1 WEWAGTTSIVAPD
14 RNAGGGA
21 TLCLGCVLINRDWS
35 AARVDRCPL
44 CPRKRTCA
52 VQLGIS
58 GLMQCSKLG
67 SLLDHLVSEAEQ
79 FGWHFN
85 AERLG
90 GFGNGGHLK
99 FLRLHNRQVRGLLTF
114 ENASRIDCGLG
125 IRLRQIGAITHGSAS
140 QNVFAPRVNREHGV
154 LRGQSYDSIALTIEK
169 WLSGNDKRTN
179 AHPLETTENCFQFG
193 FRLGVEDTHVNP

>member
-1 WEWAGTTSIVAPD
+1 DIGKPSGLVYPQ
-14 RNAGGGA
+14 
-21 TLCLGCVLINRDWS
+21 
-35 AARVDRCPL
+35 
-44 CPRKRTCA
+44 KRTCA
-52 VQLGIS
+52 VQLGMS
-58 GLMQCSKLG
+58 ALGQKRTHACSKLG

-90 GFGNGGHLK
+90 GFGIDGHLK
-99 FLRLHNRQVRGLLTF
+99 FCRLHNRQVRGLCTF
-114 ENASRIDCGLG
+114 ENGSRIDCGLA
-125 IRLRQIGAITHGSAS
+125 IRLRQISAITHESAS

-193 FRLGVEDTHVNP
+193 FRLGIEDTHLNP